1 MCHLRTMAT
10 ETQAKGA
17 LRLLPEAPEPT
28 VTIELPLSAIVEA
41 LATSP
46 ALLDAVA
53 ERVAARLE
61 QPAAE
66 DAKQSEWPERMTA
79 AQAASYLNYS
89 VPYIYE
95 LTSKDKLIALKAG
108 RSRKSR
114 SLYER
119 SELDRYLNRPD
130 YERRQARRERYEA
143 ELAVLPLAR

>member
-1 MCHLRTMAT
+1 MAT
-10 ETQAKGA
+10 ETQAKGP
-17 LRLLPEAPEPT
+17 LRLLPEASEQT

-46 ALLDAVA
+46 ALLDALA
-53 ERVAARLE
+53 ERVAQLE

-66 DAKQSEWPERMTA
+66 DAKQEWPERMTS

-95 LTSKDKLIALKAG
+95 LTDKGKLIALKAG

-114 SLYER
+114 NIYER
-119 SELDRYLNRPD
+119 TELDRYLNRPD

-143 ELAVLPLAR
+143 ELAVLPLTR